1 VDAAE
6 RAASLFAPVGSSD
19 GWNVHFGRELN
30 ATEDRACLREN
41 GRGVPV
47 LEGKL
52 IEPFRTDPGRARWH
66 VNGVDADRLLG
77 TRWRRSRL
85 AYRDVA
91 SATNR
96 TSLIA
101 AVLPAGVVTT
111 HSLFCLKTFLRSG
124 EQHYLCG
131 MLNSYVANYLVRLVM
146 TTHLG
151 SRTVEE
157 LRVPKLAGTSP
168 LFREISDLSE
178 AAARFGANKAGSAA
192 RVHALAAHAFELSE
206 EEFRHVLST
215 FPLVPESDRAQAL
228 DEFRR

>member
-1 VDAAE
+1 
-6 RAASLFAPVGSSD
+6 
-19 GWNVHFGRELN
+19 
-30 ATEDRACLREN
+30 
-41 GRGVPV
+41 
-47 LEGKL
+47 
-52 IEPFRTDPGRARWH
+52 EPFVAHTSWSSQKIARRTAEK
-66 VNGVDADRLLG
+66 LLG
-77 TRWRRSRL
+77 CTGSFLRPRL

-96 TSLIA
+96 TWLIA

-151 SRTVEE
+151 SRMVEE

-168 LFREISDLSE
+168 LFREISDLAE

-215 FPLVPESDRAQAL
+215 FP
-228 DEFRR
+228 